1 MRWDFYSKRKRVTL
15 QGFLSDCPDMKSAIE
30 KFARLGLEPPSAD
43 SIKEALVSPEVSEPL
58 KTVEKTPEVKSS
70 RQPSRKTTTSRT
82 SSSRRKSS
90 KAASTKTAKTTRTR
104 RKAAPKKKEEPVQEV
119 SQEQTD
125 ETKDEKKQY
134 FRKIIKPEKK

>member
-15 QGFLSDCPDMKSAIE
+15 QSFLSDCIDMKSAIE
-30 KFARLGLEPPSAD
+30 KFSRLGLEPPSAD
-43 SIKEALVSPEVSEPL
+43 SISEALVKPEAPEPL
-58 KTVEKTPEVKSS
+58 KTAEKIQEVKRS
-70 RQPSRKTTTSRT
+70 RQDSRKTTTSRS

-104 RKAAPKKKEEPVQEV
+104 RKATPKKKEEPVQEA
-119 SQEQTD
+119 SQEQTA
-125 ETKDEKKQY
+125 EAKDEKKQY